1 MKKIATTILETLGYS
16 LEAFAFCEIFGSH
29 ITGDILTS
37 FVTGVIMFV
46 VGFALIEWEFR
57 IESRRTE
64 QVKHYDYIVL
74 IVFGILSILTPLLI
88 AIESGKPAHNAVILF
103 IFGPCLIVFGA
114 CRRSIYREEKA
125 KPMADKYKTLVDII
139 LHAHPDSRVYEDT
152 KKVITIGESSCGET
166 YLYNYYII
174 KEHGNYVKIE
184 MKANHPMWGASELS
198 WKFPKEMDQLE
209 MDRIIKKDIQAMM
222 ERKMQSMCDNYNF

>member
-1 MKKIATTILETLGYS
+1 
-16 LEAFAFCEIFGSH
+16 
-29 ITGDILTS
+29 
-37 FVTGVIMFV
+37 MFV

-74 IVFGILSILTPLLI
+74 IVFGILSILTPFLI
-88 AIESGKPAHNAVILF
+88 AIESGKSAQTAGIQFV
-103 IFGPCLIVFGA
+103 FGSCLIVFGA

-139 LHAHPDSRVYEDT
+139 LHTHPDSRVFEDT
-152 KKVITIGESSCGET
+152 KKVITIGEYSCGET

-184 MKANHPMWGASELS
+184 MKAKNPTWGASELS

-209 MDRIIKKDIQAMM
+209 IGRIIKKDNQAMM
-222 ERKMQSMCDNYNF
+222 ERKMQSMNNI